1 MTAPDV
7 VPLASMV
14 SGGFLTRLIGY
25 ALKKVIKITAIIVG
39 LFLVAL
45 AYLEFQR
52 IIRRL
57 EEASDDIAEWNY
69 MAFKCCDTYLK

>member
-14 SGGFLTRLIGY
+14 SGGFLTSALIGY

-39 LFLVAL
+39 RFLVAL
-45 AYLEFQR
+45 NFSELSA
-52 IIRRL
+52 
-57 EEASDDIAEWNY
+57 
-69 MAFKCCDTYLK
+69 